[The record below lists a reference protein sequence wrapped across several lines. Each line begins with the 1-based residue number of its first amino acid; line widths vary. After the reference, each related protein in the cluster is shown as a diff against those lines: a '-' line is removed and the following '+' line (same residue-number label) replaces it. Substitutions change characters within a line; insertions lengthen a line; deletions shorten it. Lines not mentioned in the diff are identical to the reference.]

1 MQQGAKS
8 IMIGMAGILAG
19 AAGAVLATGA
29 ASGAGESVGGTD
41 RASIEK
47 IVREYILANPEIL
60 PEAMRN
66 LERKEA
72 SAKVKAQGNKVEQTF
87 GTAWEG
93 AADGDV
99 TLVEFYDYN
108 CGYCRQALPDVDRLL
123 AEDKNLRVVYR
134 ELPILNAES
143 EQAARTALAVAKLGD
158 HPKFHRALYAGGRVT
173 PDSISAAIKSTGLD
187 EKQVRTIAASQEV
200 TNEIRSNLAIQQS
213 LGLSGTPSWVIGDQ
227 LISGAVG
234 YDELKAAIAE
244 ARKGG

>member
-1 MQQGAKS
+1 
-8 IMIGMAGILAG
+8 MIGVAGILAG

-29 ASGAGESVGGTD
+29 ASGAGEKVGTTD
-41 RASIEK
+41 RAAIEK

-72 SAKVKAQGNKVEQTF
+72 SAKVKAQGDKVEQPF
-87 GTAWEG
+87 GSAWEG

-123 AEDKNLRVVYR
+123 AEDKKLKVVYR
-134 ELPILNAES
+134 ELPILSAES
-143 EQAARTALAVAKLGD
+143 EAAARAALAVAKLGN
-158 HPKFHRALYAGGRVT
+158 HPKFHRAIYAAGRVT
-173 PDSISAAIKSTGLD
+173 PETISAAIKATGLD
-187 EKQVRTIAASQEV
+187 EKQVQKLAQSQEV
-200 TNEIRSNLAIQQS
+200 TDEIRSNLTMQQS
-213 LGLSGTPSWVIGDQ
+213 LGMSGTPSWVVGNQ
-227 LISGAVG
+227 LINGAVG

-244 ARKGG
+244 ARAKAS